1 MRAPNLFARD
11 QGGAGAWG
19 QVAKLTAAAEV
30 DGFGRS
36 VAISGDTV
44 IVGAIGADDS
54 DERIG
59 SAYLFARDQGGAEA
73 WGQVAK
79 LTAADAAEDRF
90 GWSVAISGDTVIVGA
105 PFDDHAGER
114 FGSAYLFARDRGGAG
129 AWGQVAKL
137 TAAAAAAVDG
147 FGRSVAVSGD
157 TVIVGSR
164 LDDDTGGD
172 SGSAYLFARDRGGA
186 EAWGQVA
193 KLTATD
199 GAAGDEFGWSVALSG
214 DAAIVGA
221 PFDADAG
228 DASGS
233 AYLFARD
240 QGGTE
245 AWDQVAKL
253 TAGDAAAGDAFGSSV
268 VLSGDTVIVGATFD
282 DHAGERSGSAS
293 VFQLVRAD
301 ITDTPAEAE
310 APAAPEAPTREST
323 VPEAPAALPD
333 TGSGGLADGDD
344 GGGISPL
351 AVAAAAAAVVVA
363 TAARTAARRRR

>member
-1 MRAPNLFARD
+1 MPMRATRPAAPN
-11 QGGAGAWG
+11 
-19 QVAKLTAAAEV
+19 
-30 DGFGRS
+30 
-36 VAISGDTV
+36 
-44 IVGAIGADDS
+44 
-54 DERIG
+54 
-59 SAYLFARDQGGAEA
+59 
-73 WGQVAK
+73 
-79 LTAADAAEDRF
+79 
-90 GWSVAISGDTVIVGA
+90 
-105 PFDDHAGER
+105 
-114 FGSAYLFARDRGGAG
+114 
-129 AWGQVAKL
+129 
-137 TAAAAAAVDG
+137 
-147 FGRSVAVSGD
+147 
-157 TVIVGSR
+157 
-164 LDDDTGGD
+164 
-172 SGSAYLFARDRGGA
+172 LFARDRGGA

-351 AVAAAAAAVVVA
+351 AVAAAAGSAGRFLLRPRGSRGDARARERLTGAV
-363 TAARTAARRRR
+363 TAG

>member
-1 MRAPNLFARD
+1 MESPGDVAALFMHSGQSLWRAGL
-11 QGGAGAWG
+11 GLGAAALVALTAGSVAADG
-19 QVAKLTAAAEV
+19 PIVTEQVKLTAA
-30 DGFGRS
+30 
-36 VAISGDTV
+36 
-44 IVGAIGADDS
+44 
-54 DERIG
+54 
-59 SAYLFARDQGGAEA
+59 
-73 WGQVAK
+73 
-79 LTAADAAEDRF
+79 
-90 GWSVAISGDTVIVGA
+90 
-105 PFDDHAGER
+105 
-114 FGSAYLFARDRGGAG
+114 
-129 AWGQVAKL
+129 
-137 TAAAAAAVDG
+137 
-147 FGRSVAVSGD
+147 
-157 TVIVGSR
+157 
-164 LDDDTGGD
+164 
-172 SGSAYLFARDRGGA
+172 
-186 EAWGQVA
+186 
-193 KLTATD
+193 D

-233 AYLFARD
+233 VYLFERD

-245 AWDQVAKL
+245 SWDQVAKL

-333 TGSGGLADGDD
+333 TGSGGLADDDD

-351 AVAAAAAAVVVA
+351 AVAAAAAAAVVVA
-363 TAARTAARRRR
+363 TAVRTAARRRR

>member
-1 MRAPNLFARD
+1 MGQSLWRAGL
-11 QGGAGAWG
+11 GLGAAALVALTAGSVAADG
-19 QVAKLTAAAEV
+19 PIVTEQVKLTAADAASK

-114 FGSAYLFARDRGGAG
+114 SGSAYLFARDRGGAG

-137 TAAAAAAVDG
+137 TAA
-147 FGRSVAVSGD
+147 
-157 TVIVGSR
+157 
-164 LDDDTGGD
+164 
-172 SGSAYLFARDRGGA
+172 
-186 EAWGQVA
+186 
-193 KLTATD
+193 D

-233 AYLFARD
+233 VYLFARD

-245 AWDQVAKL
+245 SWDQVAKL

-282 DHAGERSGSAS
+282 DHAGEWSGSAS

-351 AVAAAAAAVVVA
+351 AVAAAAAAAVVVA